1 VKQVGITGGI
11 GTGKSTVCRLF
22 SLLGIPVYDADQR
35 AKRLYETDETL
46 QQEVKSLFGE
56 DLFVDGKLQRTL
68 LAARVFGKPE
78 KLHKLNNLVHP
89 AVARDYQIWKTKQS
103 DAPYVLREA
112 ALLFEAGADRGL
124 DAVLVVTAPLELRIE
139 RVKARDPQRKETEI
153 RAIIDRQWPEEKKI
167 ALASHVIHNDGL
179 HALIP
184 QVLTVHQEL
193 IN

>member
-22 SLLGIPVYDADQR
+22 LLLGIPVYDADQR

-78 KLHKLNNLVHP
+78 ELHKLNNLVHP
-89 AVARDYQIWKTKQS
+89 AVARDYQFWKTKQPN
-103 DAPYVLREA
+103 APYVLREA

-124 DAVLVVTAPLELRIE
+124 DAVLVVTSPLELRIE

-167 ALASHVIHNDGL
+167 ALAGHVIHNDGL
-179 HALIP
+179 QALIP
-184 QVLTVHQEL
+184 QVLKVHQEL

>member
-1 VKQVGITGGI
+1 MKQVGITGGI

-22 SLLGIPVYDADQR
+22 LLLGIPVYDADQR

-78 KLHKLNNLVHP
+78 ELHKLNNLVHP
-89 AVARDYQIWKTKQS
+89 AVARDYQFWKTKQPN
-103 DAPYVLREA
+103 APYVLREA

-124 DAVLVVTAPLELRIE
+124 DAVLVVTSPLELRIE

-167 ALASHVIHNDGL
+167 ALAGHVIHNDGL
-179 HALIP
+179 QALIP
-184 QVLTVHQEL
+184 QVLKVHQEL

>member
-1 VKQVGITGGI
+1 MKQVGITGGI

-22 SLLGIPVYDADQR
+22 SLLGIPVYDADQK

-78 KLHKLNNLVHP
+78 ELHKLNNLVHP
-89 AVARDYQIWKTKQS
+89 AVARDYQFWKTKQPN
-103 DAPYVLREA
+103 APYVLREA

-124 DAVLVVTAPLELRIE
+124 DAVLVVTSPLELRIE
-139 RVKARDPQRKETEI
+139 RVKARDPLRKETEI

-179 HALIP
+179 QALIP
-184 QVLTVHQEL
+184 QVLKVHQEL